1 MRLAS
6 AGHATVLDG
15 VFQEEDRR
23 QCVASIGVIHQDR
36 TLTHDLLILLADQ
49 ADHGFKQRM
58 ARADEGGDRL
68 LVDLVLLEANPLVLC
83 LERRAGPDLAIP
95 FDEISDSEALP
106 SDLDSPLAIYCKSG
120 NMSADAVDDLVALG
134 YTDVVE
140 LDGGFD
146 AWVEAGRRLDS

>member
-1 MRLAS
+1 MKTYVLPLSLVLVVFVAGCSGNDADNATATTAEVSSARLVGVDQFAERV
-6 AGHATVLDG
+6 GEPDVLTVN
-15 VFQEEDRR
+15 VH
-23 QCVASIGVIHQDR
+23 VP
-36 TLTHDLLILLADQ
+36 
-49 ADHGFKQRM
+49 
-58 ARADEGGDRL
+58 DEGQLPGT
-68 LVDLVLLEANPLVLC
+68 
-83 LERRAGPDLAIP
+83 DLAIP

-106 SDLDSPLAIYCKSG
+106 SNRGTPLAIYCKSG

>member
-1 MRLAS
+1 MRTTRTATTAEVSS
-6 AGHATVLDG
+6 ARLVGVDQFAERVGEPDVLTVN
-15 VFQEEDRR
+15 VH
-23 QCVASIGVIHQDR
+23 VP
-36 TLTHDLLILLADQ
+36 
-49 ADHGFKQRM
+49 
-58 ARADEGGDRL
+58 DEGQLPDT
-68 LVDLVLLEANPLVLC
+68 
-83 LERRAGPDLAIP
+83 DLAIP